1 MVLAAGRGRR
11 LRPISDLVPK
21 PALRLLDRRLVGW
34 ALAQAAEAGADRVVA
49 NIWHLPSLMVEALAE
64 EAHRVPELVTSPEQ
78 VLMGGAGGIALARE
92 RGLLDG
98 DGPLLVLN
106 GDGVFHFDLAPVF
119 ARHSAAGDL
128 VTMGLLPHLDPERWA
143 RVHLDSHGAVAE
155 IVAPGP
161 PVAGEVPFLYPG
173 VMLVDR
179 ELVDALPAGPGEVAE
194 RVWAPARAAGRFG
207 GAVIA
212 GHWREVGTPRDYLAA
227 MLALVGDRSWRHPQA
242 RVAGTAAVIRSM
254 VGPGADVDEGALLA
268 RSIVT
273 GGARVGRG
281 ARILGSVVLGA
292 VEVPPGETVNHEV
305 RVG

>member
-161 PVAGEVPFLYPG
+161 PAAGEVPFLYPG

-179 ELVDALPAGPGEVAE
+179 ELVDALAAEPGEVAE

-227 MLALVGDRSWRHPQA
+227 ML
-242 RVAGTAAVIRSM
+242 AVIRSM

-305 RVG
+305 RVAEE